1 MAASLI
7 NIYFLARRDNDSTI
21 GANTTTS
28 ANDTIAEPL
37 EVDEC
42 ADVTG
47 PNFDPTSPEFQ
58 QVVMAFNITIVLAIL
73 SIAASLY
80 LCVRHLQ
87 HYFKPHFQ
95 RWIVRILLM
104 VPVYA
109 FCSCLEFRFYWYTPY
124 IDVVRDCYEAFALYS
139 FHRLLLLYLGPDLD
153 AQHARMAEKRP
164 KRYPAPFCCWW
175 YNPAGYA
182 FLLNTRWLVLQYVV
196 VRPFTTI
203 LALLM
208 WGLGVLCPNS
218 SSPEH
223 GQFWV
228 TNLNLISSTAA
239 VYGLFTLYVT
249 ISADI
254 REYNPLWKIIAVKF
268 VVFVSFWGSLVI
280 SGLVSFNIIKSNR
293 YYNAESASDMI
304 TAFMVC
310 TEMLIAAIL
319 HIKAFPHTEFTDPA
333 QPQLRTRMIPAML
346 DSLSPVHIWMDIAA
360 APTEMRAHR
369 KRRKERRAKRELKG
383 VVGDA
388 FDDDA
393 ISMVNIDI
401 GTPRRGSAKSP
412 RWGGDASGTPLK
424 SIQAVPEDMEGGSE
438 DGSEDDDGSESGESS
453 SDEGGMGL
461 AAAGARF
468 ASSDPLKPADL
479 DL

>member
-7 NIYFLARRDNDSTI
+7 NLLLARRDDDPIILDNSTV
-21 GANTTTS
+21 A
-28 ANDTIAEPL
+28 ANDTITGTE

-42 ADVTG
+42 ADLTG

-58 QVVMAFNITIVLAIL
+58 KVVLAFNITIVLAVL
-73 SIAASLY
+73 SMSASFY
-80 LCVRHLQ
+80 LCIQHFR
-87 HYFKPHFQ
+87 HYFKPQFQ

-104 VPVYA
+104 IPVYS

-124 IDVVRDCYEAFALYS
+124 IDVVRDSYEAFALYS

-153 AQHARMAEKRP
+153 AQHARMAGKSE

-203 LALLM
+203 MALAM

-218 SSPEH
+218 SSPAH

-228 TNLNLISSTAA
+228 TYMNLISSTLA

-254 REYNPLWKIIAVKF
+254 REYKPLWKIIAVKF
-268 VVFVSFWGSLVI
+268 VVFVSFWGGLVI
-280 SGLVSFNIIKSNR
+280 SGLVSLDVIKSNA
-293 YYNAESASDMI
+293 YYDADAASDMI
-304 TAFMVC
+304 NAFMIC

-319 HIKAFPHTEFTDPA
+319 HIKAFPHTDFTDPA
-333 QPQLRTRMIPAML
+333 QPQLRTRMLPAML
-346 DSLSPVHIWMDIAA
+346 DALSPVHIWQDIAA

-388 FDDDA
+388 FDSDA

-401 GTPRRGSAKSP
+401 GSPRRSSVKSQ
-412 RWGGDASGTPLK
+412 RWGGSAAGTPLK
-424 SIQAVPEDMEGGSE
+424 SIPALPEDIEGVSEDESEEDEGSE
-438 DGSEDDDGSESGESS
+438 YSS
-453 SDEGGMGL
+453 SDEAGMGL
-461 AAAGARF
+461 ANAGARF
-468 ASSDPLKPADL
+468 ASSDPLKPDDL
-479 DL
+479 NL